1 MMKKNR
7 HPSNDT
13 SNDANVP
20 EDIIIDDIASEA
32 GTSADAEVLDGMN
45 AKADGSDVGEESDL
59 SPEARI
65 QSLQDKVAV
74 LEDAV
79 LRGKAEIQNV
89 QRRGVQQRQDAI
101 RFANAD
107 LMKSMLSV
115 VDDFQRA
122 IEAASKTDDVASVV
136 DGIKLVHENF
146 MKAMTEAGLEPID
159 AVNQP
164 FDPHVHEAMLQ
175 QPSDKHEPGTVIEEI
190 TKGFKLRDRTLRPAR
205 VIVSKSVDEPSS

>member
-1 MMKKNR
+1 MKKNR
-7 HPSNDT
+7 HPSNDS
-13 SNDANVP
+13 SNDANAP
-20 EDIIIDDIASEA
+20 EDIIIDDDTAKASA
-32 GTSADAEVLDGMN
+32 TGDAEIIDSAETLTDDG
-45 AKADGSDVGEESDL
+45 GVSEESDL

-65 QSLQDKVAV
+65 EALQNKIAS
-74 LEDAV
+74 LEDAL
-79 LRGKAEIQNV
+79 LRGKAEAQNV

-107 LMKSMLSV
+107 LMKSMLGV

-122 IEAASKTDDVASVV
+122 IEAASKSDNVASVV

-146 MKAMTEAGLEPID
+146 MKAMTEAGLSPIE

-175 QPSDKHEPGTVIEEI
+175 QPSDKHEPGMVIEEI
-190 TKGFKLRDRTLRPAR
+190 TKGFKLHDRTLRPAR
-205 VIVSKSVDEPSS
+205 VIVSKAVDEPSS